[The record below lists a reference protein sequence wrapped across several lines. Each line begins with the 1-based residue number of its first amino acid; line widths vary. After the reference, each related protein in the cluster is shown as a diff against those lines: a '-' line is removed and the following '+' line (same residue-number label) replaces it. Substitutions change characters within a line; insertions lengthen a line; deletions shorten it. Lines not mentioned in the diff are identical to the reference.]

1 MHIHCLRFSL
11 IPYRLLS
18 SLFLFCSLPSS
29 TFLLCVPSARC
40 AHCLSLSL
48 AFSPFP
54 PALRRCISSAD
65 ESGGSETE
73 YGIAEGGRPIERARG
88 MQSERSRC
96 CHVTERA
103 RARAARRE
111 RANAWTTIFPN
122 RCPGTT
128 FFLFFF
134 LSFFFLLFFAA
145 SCCLSHASYPRL
157 RRVRRLFITRV
168 PRERVRTFVVACKRQ
183 RVPSSV
189 CFRECLRGQGKKR
202 PFPFRDVVFIWYP
215 RNSNEDHLTR
225 ARARCAKSES
235 RIEALS
241 NGWPDK

>member
-1 MHIHCLRFSL
+1 MRTL
-11 IPYRLLS
+11 
-18 SLFLFCSLPSS
+18 SLP
-29 TFLLCVPSARC
+29 F
-40 AHCLSLSL
+40 SL

-103 RARAARRE
+103 RARARAARRE

-122 RCPGTT
+122 QCPATT

-134 LSFFFLLFFAA
+134 LSFFFLLFFRFLLLIPRF
-145 SCCLSHASYPRL
+145 LSAFTPCSPALHHSRANANESHLPSVFANVYEG
-157 RRVRRLFITRV
+157 
-168 PRERVRTFVVACKRQ
+168 REKT
-183 RVPSSV
+183 S
-189 CFRECLRGQGKKR
+189 L
-202 PFPFRDVVFIWYP
+202 PFP
-215 RNSNEDHLTR
+215 
-225 ARARCAKSES
+225 RCRFYLVSAEF
-235 RIEALS
+235 
-241 NGWPDK
+241 